1 MEEIGIFVKLSK
13 NEKLR
18 FEGPFDIGIW

>member
-13 NEKLR
+13 IKNLR
-18 FEGPFDIGIW
+18 FEGPFDIGI